1 MDGAF
6 ESILGRWDLTVG
18 DNDKVHPAW
27 LEILDTREGLAGR
40 FVGEVGSARPIPSI
54 SIAGTRLRFQLPKQ
68 YESRDT
74 DLVFEGEYK
83 ADRISGRTTDN
94 DGNEI
99 PWTAVRA
106 PSLER
111 KGKPKWGDPINLIP
125 AEGLHGWEPRSPNW
139 ECNWVNE
146 GGELVNK
153 KVGSDLVTTA
163 FFEDFKLV
171 AEYSYPPKSNS
182 GIYLR
187 GRYEVQ
193 ILDDYGSEPSVG
205 SSAAIYGFIV
215 PSKNAV
221 KKAGERNVAEITLLG
236 RMVTV
241 VLNGETVIDNEEIP
255 GITGGALDSD
265 EGQPGP
271 LLIQGDHGP
280 VTFHRLELT
289 PAKF

>member
-18 DNDKVHPAW
+18 DDDQIHPAW
-27 LEILDTREGLAGR
+27 LEILDTREGLVGR
-40 FVGEVGSARPIPSI
+40 FVGQVGSARPIRSI

-68 YESRDT
+68 YEARSS
-74 DLVFEGEYK
+74 DLVFEGEYS
-83 ADRISGRTTDN
+83 ADRLVGRTTDN

-99 PWTAVRA
+99 PWSAVRA

-111 KGKPKWGDPINLIP
+111 SGPPKWGEPMNLIP
-125 AEGLHGWEPRSPNW
+125 AEGLQGWEPRTPDG
-139 ECNWVNE
+139 ECNWANE
-146 GGELVNK
+146 GGKLVNS

-163 FFEDFKLV
+163 VFEDFKLI
-171 AEYSYPPKSNS
+171 AEYSYPPESNS

-193 ILDDYGSEPSVG
+193 ILDDFGAEPSVT
-205 SSAAIYGFIV
+205 SSGAVYGFIA

-221 KKAGERNVAEITLLG
+221 KKPGEVNVAEITLLG
-236 RMVTV
+236 RKVTI
-241 VLNGETVIDNEEIP
+241 VLNGETVVDNAEIP

-265 EGQPGP
+265 EGLPGP
-271 LLIQGDHGP
+271 LFIQGDHGP

-289 PAKF
+289 PATF

>member
-18 DNDKVHPAW
+18 DDDRVHPAW

-68 YESRDT
+68 YEARDT

-83 ADRISGRTTDN
+83 ADRIAGRTTDN
-94 DGNEI
+94 EGNEI
-99 PWTAVRA
+99 PWSAVRA
-106 PSLER
+106 PALDRTGE
-111 KGKPKWGDPINLIP
+111 PKWGEPINLIP
-125 AEGLHGWEPRSPNW
+125 AEGLRGWEPRSPEG
-139 ECNWVNE
+139 ECCWANE
-146 GGELVNK
+146 GGQLVNK

-163 FFEDFKLV
+163 CFDDFKLV

-193 ILDDYGSEPSVG
+193 ILDDFGAEPSVT
-205 SSAAIYGFIV
+205 SSGAVYGFIA

-236 RMVTV
+236 RKITV
-241 VLNGETVIDNEEIP
+241 VLNGETVIDNVEVP

-271 LLIQGDHGP
+271 LMIQGDHGP

-289 PAKF
+289 PATF